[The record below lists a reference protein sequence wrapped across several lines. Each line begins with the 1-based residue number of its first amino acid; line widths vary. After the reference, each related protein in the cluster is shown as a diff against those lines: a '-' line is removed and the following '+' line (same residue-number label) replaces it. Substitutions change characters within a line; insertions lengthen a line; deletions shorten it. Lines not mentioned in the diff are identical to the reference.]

1 MTESVL
7 FLNRSAVMASV
18 AELDVPAIIADVLRD
33 HATEHAVI
41 PEEGYLAWTN
51 SEGAYCRSIAMLGG
65 LQRSSGAVYGLK
77 VINAAVSNPQH
88 GRERAGGFTFLFDA
102 ETARPNVI
110 AEAGYLSAVRTAGY
124 SVLSIEQIGPPSW
137 NSASL
142 IGCGT
147 QAGAHVDLLVSR
159 FPGFSDLHL
168 FDLDRGR
175 AEQFAA
181 KITGEYP
188 MLRVQVADSAR
199 EAVRSAPVVITVTT
213 SSAAYIPAAW
223 IEPGSFIA
231 HVSLDDLMED
241 GFHSA
246 EAIYVDD
253 VDLVRENPRRILG
266 RLLQEGSVSW
276 SSSVAPP
283 NASSPDAVAITGT
296 LGMVLGGKCPVI
308 RPSTGYVVSNPF
320 GMSIL
325 DVGLVAAVHRQ
336 ARLLRLGQVLE
347 LH

>member
-7 FLNRSAVMASV
+7 FLNRSAVLTCV
-18 AELDVPAIIADVLRD
+18 AELDISAVIADVLRD
-33 HATEHAVI
+33 HAAKRAVI

-51 SEGAYCRSIAMLGG
+51 ASGAYCRSIAMLGG

-77 VINAAVSNPQH
+77 VINAAVSNPQY
-88 GRERAGGFTFLFDA
+88 GLERAGGFTFLFDT
-102 ETARPNVI
+102 ETARPKVI

-124 SVLSIEQIGPPSW
+124 SVLSIEQLGPASW
-137 NSASL
+137 DSASV

-147 QAGAHVDLLVSR
+147 QAGAHVDLLVRR
-159 FPGFSDLHL
+159 FPGFSDLHV

-175 AEQFAA
+175 AEQFME
-181 KITGEYP
+181 KIAGKYP
-188 MLRVQVADSAR
+188 ALRVRIAGSAR
-199 EAVRSAPVVITVTT
+199 DAVRSAPVIITVTT

-223 IEPGSFIA
+223 IEPGSFVA

-241 GFHSA
+241 VFHAA
-246 EAIYVDD
+246 EALYIDD
-253 VDLVRENPRRILG
+253 VDLVRDNPRRILG

-276 SSSVAPP
+276 PAGDVSPA
-283 NASSPDAVAITGT
+283 ASSPKAATITGT
-296 LGMVLGGKCPVI
+296 LGMVLEGRCPTV
-308 RPSTGYVVSNPF
+308 RPTTGYVVSNPF

-325 DVGLVAAVHRQ
+325 DVGLIAAVHRQ

-347 LH
+347 LY